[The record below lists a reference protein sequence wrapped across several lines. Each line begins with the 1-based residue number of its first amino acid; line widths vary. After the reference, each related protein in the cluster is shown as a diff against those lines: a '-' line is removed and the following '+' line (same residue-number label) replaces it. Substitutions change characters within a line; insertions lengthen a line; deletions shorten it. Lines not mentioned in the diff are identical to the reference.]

1 MDIILTI
8 SIAIGC
14 LILGGILG
22 FILFRY
28 IIKQRYNQIIKE
40 AEIEAE
46 ALKEKKQLE
55 LKEKFLNRKSELDK
69 EANQRNQKMQA
80 YENKLKQRELTL
92 NQQNEDFQ
100 KKQNEVESQR
110 INLSKQQ
117 EKLDALITD
126 QRSKLETISG
136 LTTEEAR
143 ESLIESLKDE
153 AKTQA
158 QQYINEIMDEA
169 KMTANK
175 EAKKIIIQSIQR
187 VASET
192 AVENSVSVFHI
203 ESDEVK
209 GRVIGREGRNIR
221 ALEAATGT
229 EIVVDDTPEAI
240 VISAFDPVRREIC
253 RLALHQ
259 LVADGRIH
267 PARIEEVV
275 AKVKKQVEDEIVETG
290 KRTCIDLGVHGL
302 HPELVRIV
310 GKMKYRSSY
319 GQNLLQHAR
328 ETANLCA
335 VMAAELGLNPKKA
348 RRAGLLHDI
357 GKVPDEQ
364 LEIPHALY
372 GAQIAEK
379 YKEKPDICN
388 AIGTH
393 HDEMEMTTLLAPIVQ
408 VCDAIS
414 GARPGA
420 RREIVEAY
428 LKRLNDLENLAA
440 SYPGVTKTY
449 AIQAGRELRV
459 IVGADKISDKDID
472 ALSADIAKKIQD
484 EMTYPGQVKITVIRE
499 TRAVAFAK

>member
-253 RLALHQ
+253 RLASTNSWLTDASTLHV
-259 LVADGRIH
+259 L
-267 PARIEEVV
+267 
-275 AKVKKQVEDEIVETG
+275 KKSLP
-290 KRTCIDLGVHGL
+290 R
-302 HPELVRIV
+302 
-310 GKMKYRSSY
+310 
-319 GQNLLQHAR
+319 
-328 ETANLCA
+328 
-335 VMAAELGLNPKKA
+335 
-348 RRAGLLHDI
+348 
-357 GKVPDEQ
+357 
-364 LEIPHALY
+364 
-372 GAQIAEK
+372 
-379 YKEKPDICN
+379 
-388 AIGTH
+388 
-393 HDEMEMTTLLAPIVQ
+393 
-408 VCDAIS
+408 
-414 GARPGA
+414 
-420 RREIVEAY
+420 
-428 LKRLNDLENLAA
+428 
-440 SYPGVTKTY
+440 
-449 AIQAGRELRV
+449 
-459 IVGADKISDKDID
+459 
-472 ALSADIAKKIQD
+472 
-484 EMTYPGQVKITVIRE
+484 
-499 TRAVAFAK
+499 